1 MLQGEIIRTCS
12 YEKVAE
18 AAVLSIGASF
28 RQRMSLLAA
37 TKGQST
43 GVYVAAMVRR
53 FEEDAGPREIQAL
66 GVAIAGADM
75 PVLAGLRWIIE
86 TMLDDD
92 RANGGRHRPTRHLRA
107 GARRPEAA

>member
-18 AAVLSIGASF
+18 AAVLSIGVSF

-37 TKGQST
+37 TNGQST
-43 GVYVAAMVRR
+43 GAYVAALVRR
-53 FEEDAGPREIQAL
+53 FEEEAGPREMQAL
-66 GVAIAGADM
+66 SLAIAGADM

-92 RANGGRHRPTRHLRA
+92 RADAGHHRPMQRLRA